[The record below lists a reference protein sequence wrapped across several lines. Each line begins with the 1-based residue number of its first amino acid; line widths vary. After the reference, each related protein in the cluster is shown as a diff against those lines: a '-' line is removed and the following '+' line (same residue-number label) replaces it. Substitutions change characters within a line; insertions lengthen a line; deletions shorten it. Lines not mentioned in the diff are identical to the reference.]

1 MHTQGMRKK
10 AMMQSVDQDTARLL
24 RAVVRPP
31 EEGGADAIAEAVSRI
46 RFWQEAVAGAVRHGI
61 APMLFSALKANSE
74 LVPPEALKLA
84 RNAFERNAFHCMT
97 NAEELLKIL
106 RAFHEL
112 GIRALPFKG
121 VVLGASI
128 YGDMT
133 ARTAGD
139 LDLLIHYNDL
149 QRAADLLKRRGYEL
163 KSEVLHDGSP
173 ALENYFEFHFERAS
187 DGMVLELRWRLELT
201 QPRYR
206 HELGIDWVWPK
217 RRTAMLAG
225 ADVPD
230 MDPVS
235 LLLVLC
241 MHGSKHAW
249 SRLVW
254 ICDVAK
260 LLEREPGL
268 DWDAAQREAKRVGLW
283 RCLALG
289 VLLARRIAG
298 AEPPADV
305 LRSFERNGTM
315 RKLAEFLDE
324 NLLERPGRMPP
335 GRVPYNLRILG
346 FRDRAGVMLS
356 PSVLRP
362 NARDRAVVRLPRALE
377 PLYYLIRPFRVLL
390 DRSGR

>member
-1 MHTQGMRKK
+1 
-10 AMMQSVDQDTARLL
+10 MMQSLDQDTARLL
-24 RAVVRPP
+24 RTVVRLPKA
-31 EEGGADAIAEAVSRI
+31 GGREAIAEAVSRI

-61 APMLFSALKANSE
+61 VPIFFSRLKANSE
-74 LVPPEALKLA
+74 LVPAEALKLA

-106 RAFHEL
+106 RAFDKA
-112 GIRALPFKG
+112 GIVAMPFKG
-121 VVLGASI
+121 VVLGASV

-139 LDLLIHYNDL
+139 LDLLIHYHDL
-149 QRAADLLKRRGYEL
+149 QRATDLLKGQGYEL
-163 KSEVLHDGSP
+163 KSKVLEDGSP
-173 ALENYFEFHFERAS
+173 EAEDYFEFHFERAS

-206 HELGIDWVWPK
+206 HDLGMDWVWPK

-225 ADVPD
+225 AEVPD
-230 MDPVS
+230 LDPVS
-235 LLLVLC
+235 SLLVLC
-241 MHGSKHAW
+241 MHGSKHVW

-260 LLEREPGL
+260 LLEHEPEL
-268 DWDAAQREAKRVGLW
+268 DWDSVQREAKRVGLW

-289 VLLARRIAG
+289 VLLARRMAG
-298 AEPPADV
+298 AEAPVEV
-305 LRSFERNGTM
+305 LRSFESSAALRT
-315 RKLAEFLDE
+315 LAQFLDE
-324 NLLERPGRMPP
+324 NLLEHPGRMPP
-335 GRVPYNLRILG
+335 GWIPYNIRILG
-346 FRDRAGVMLS
+346 LRDRAALVLS
-356 PSVLRP
+356 PSLLRP
-362 NARDRAVVRLPRALE
+362 NARDRAVVKLPRSLE